1 MSNEEVVLYTG
12 FEGAEKKIEVCFR
25 PDASQ
30 PNGLRSV
37 LPQMWQSSILDM
49 IHCTIIGATNNAHF
63 DSYVLSESSLFV
75 YPYKVILKTCG
86 TTTLLHAIQ
95 PLIELAKAQCNL
107 VPDSVFFSRKNF
119 KFPERQLSPHTSL
132 EEEITELNKVFNGH
146 MYTFGPQ
153 TGEHWVMYYAE
164 FSSADNQVI
173 HSDQTLEILMEDLD
187 PEVMQQFYRNR
198 PGYVSAAETTRTSGI
213 ADLLPGA
220 VTDEKQ
226 FEPCGY
232 SVNGLLDESYFTIHI
247 TPEPECSFVSFE
259 TNVSY
264 KDYTALI
271 NKVVKTFK
279 PGRWTVTLFADA
291 DSESGPSALHG
302 FDTKAL
308 EREYAMTYKSYAG
321 WVDVYDYS
329 LVYASYAKKTPQAP
343 AAIQA
348 AESFQPAAAGTV

>member
-1 MSNEEVVLYTG
+1 MSNDECVPYTG

-25 PDASQ
+25 PDASN
-30 PNGLRSV
+30 PNGLRSI
-37 LPQMWQSSILDM
+37 LAQTWQTAILDA
-49 IHCTIIGATNNAHF
+49 IHCTIIGTTTNAHF
-63 DSYVLSESSLFV
+63 DAYVLSESSLFV
-75 YPYKVILKTCG
+75 YPFKVILKTCG

-95 PLIELAKAQCNL
+95 PLIELAKVQCNIA
-107 VPDSVFFSRKNF
+107 PDSVFFSRKNF

-132 EEEITELNKVFNGH
+132 EEEINELNKVFNGH

-164 FSSADNQVI
+164 FSPAEDQVV

-187 PEVMQQFYRNR
+187 PEVMQLFYRNR
-198 PGYVSAAETTRTSGI
+198 SDYVSAAETTRVSGI

-259 TNVSY
+259 TNISY
-264 KDYTALI
+264 ADYTSLI

-291 DSESGPSALHG
+291 DSQAGPSALHG
-302 FDTKAL
+302 FDAKAL
-308 EREYAMTYKSYAG
+308 ERDYKMDYKSYAG

-329 LVYASYAKKTPQAP
+329 LVYASYSKATPKVP
-343 AAIQA
+343 AAIIA
-348 AESFQPAAAGTV
+348 AENMQLAQ

>member
-95 PLIELAKAQCNL
+95 PLIELAKTQCNL

-132 EEEITELNKVFNGH
+132 EEEVRHEISIGQCMIFN
-146 MYTFGPQ
+146 FR
-153 TGEHWVMYYAE
+153 
-164 FSSADNQVI
+164 S
-173 HSDQTLEILMEDLD
+173 
-187 PEVMQQFYRNR
+187 
-198 PGYVSAAETTRTSGI
+198 
-213 ADLLPGA
+213 
-220 VTDEKQ
+220 
-226 FEPCGY
+226 
-232 SVNGLLDESYFTIHI
+232 
-247 TPEPECSFVSFE
+247 
-259 TNVSY
+259 
-264 KDYTALI
+264 
-271 NKVVKTFK
+271 
-279 PGRWTVTLFADA
+279 
-291 DSESGPSALHG
+291 
-302 FDTKAL
+302 TKAIPK
-308 EREYAMTYKSYAG
+308 RAA
-321 WVDVYDYS
+321 VDGRGCS
-329 LVYASYAKKTPQAP
+329 H
-343 AAIQA
+343 I
-348 AESFQPAAAGTV
+348 

>member
-1 MSNEEVVLYTG
+1 
-12 FEGAEKKIEVCFR
+12 
-25 PDASQ
+25 
-30 PNGLRSV
+30 
-37 LPQMWQSSILDM
+37 
-49 IHCTIIGATNNAHF
+49 
-63 DSYVLSESSLFV
+63 
-75 YPYKVILKTCG
+75 
-86 TTTLLHAIQ
+86 
-95 PLIELAKAQCNL
+95 
-107 VPDSVFFSRKNF
+107 
-119 KFPERQLSPHTSL
+119 
-132 EEEITELNKVFNGH
+132 

-164 FSSADNQVI
+164 FSPEDDQVV

-187 PEVMQQFYRNR
+187 QDVMKLFYRER
-198 PGYVSAAETTRTSGI
+198 PDFVSAAETTRVSGI

-259 TNVSY
+259 TNISM

-271 NKVVKTFK
+271 NKVVSTFK

-302 FDTKAL
+302 FDAKAL
-308 EREYAMTYKSYAG
+308 ERNYAMTYKSYAG

-329 LVYASYAKKTPQAP
+329 LVYASYQKKHPKKP
-343 AAIQA
+343 AAIAA
-348 AESFQPAAAGTV
+348 AENPQPAAGVAN